1 MAKRIGIDKWMFG
14 VTLLLVLLGLLM
26 VFSASAIMAAE
37 RFGSAYHFFVRQLV
51 WAVVGLLFLFGLS
64 RLDYENYKRPWVV
77 FGMLGVTTGLLAAVY
92 FLDRAKGAHRW
103 VRIGS
108 VFSLQPSELAK
119 PVLVLFLAYFLE
131 SRLKDMDD
139 VKRTLLPLGIILAM
153 ICGLIL
159 KEPDLGTTMVC
170 AAGAAVMLFIAG
182 MPPKYFGYAL
192 LPIAP
197 LMYYLL
203 FHVGFRRDRMLVFLH
218 PESDPQGKGFHMI
231 QSLIAV
237 GTGGLTGR
245 GLMEGKQKLFYLPEP
260 HTDFVFAV
268 TAEELGLLGTLTIVV
283 CFGVFAFRGLRA
295 AYRTSDNYARLLAIG
310 LTSMIIIQAL
320 FNISVVIG
328 LLPTK
333 GIPLPFISYGGTSI
347 AVTLAMVGV
356 LLNISKQTD

>member
-1 MAKRIGIDKWMFG
+1 MFT
-14 VTLLLVLLGLLM
+14 VTLALVVIGVLM

-37 RFGSAYHFFVRQLV
+37 RYGSAYHFFWRQLL
-51 WAVVGLLFLFGLS
+51 WAVAGFAILFGLS
-64 RLDYENYKRPWVV
+64 RVDYTFFKRPAVV
-77 FGMLGVTTGLLAAVY
+77 FGLLGITTALLFAVY

-103 VRIGS
+103 VHVSI
-108 VFSLQPSELAK
+108 FSLQPSELAK
-119 PVLVLFLAYFLE
+119 PALVIFLAWFLE
-131 SRLKDMDD
+131 PRLKQIED
-139 VKRTLLPLGIILAM
+139 VKGTLLPLAIVLAV

-159 KEPDLGTTMVC
+159 KEPDLGTTLVC
-170 AAGAAVMLFIAG
+170 AGAAAIVLYVAG
-182 MPPKYFGYAL
+182 LPLKYYGYAAI
-192 LPIAP
+192 PIIP
-197 LMYYLL
+197 LMYWQL

-218 PESDPQGKGFHMI
+218 PDSDPQGKGFHMV

-260 HTDFVFAV
+260 HTDFIFAV
-268 TAEELGLLGTLTIVV
+268 TAEELGLLGALTIVIL
-283 CFGVFAFRGLRA
+283 FGVFAFRGLRT
-295 AYRTSDNYARLLAIG
+295 AYRTNDSFGRLMALGI
-310 LTSMIIIQAL
+310 TSIIVVQAL

-356 LLNISKQTD
+356 LLNISKQTE